1 MTELVR
7 EWVEK
12 AEADV
17 RTAER
22 EVCVEEGPNW
32 DAVCFHAQQ
41 AVEKYLK
48 AILQQNNIPFPK
60 VHDLAILLDMA
71 LPMYPDWEEMRD
83 PLEWLSSFAV
93 EVRYPGEAATKEDA
107 LQAVEIMRRCCF
119 IIRQALSDCNPG
131 PRTGV

>member
-12 AEADV
+12 AEADM

-22 EVCVEEGPNW
+22 EAQVTEGPNW

-48 AILQQNNIPFPK
+48 ALLQQNAIAFLK
-60 VHDLAILLDMA
+60 TDDLAALLDMI
-71 LPMYPDWEEMRD
+71 LPLYPEWETIRD
-83 PLEWLSSFAV
+83 SLEWLSSFGV
-93 EVRYPGEAATKEDA
+93 EIRYPGEASTEQDA
-107 LQAVEIMRRCCF
+107 FRAIEVMHQTCF
-119 IIRQALSDCNPG
+119 ILRQTLSLNK
-131 PRTGV
+131 